1 MKLNLLAEIAN
12 NRKGDWKEVVY
23 PQRSNSLLKYILV
36 ITVILLTI
44 FFLMVSNALPSLTI
58 NMPVIHRSISF
69 SGFINLLIVVWWG
82 LALYK
87 SIRIYSMLVKR
98 NKSWIANNLA
108 YMIGSL
114 KLYDEEFF
122 ETTNKDD
129 KVIKEKRI
137 VRVIRIFYRETEK
150 HVCVRIMRDGD
161 RFTSEATKLGENLE
175 SSLGL
180 ELDSTSQTVDFA
192 EYVFL
197 KNKDERIDLNSTVTS
212 TNDSDE
218 IKITGNISYELH
230 RVPHSLIVGGTG
242 SGKSFFILGKIVS
255 YLRLSPQADLRIIDP
270 KKADLSL
277 LRFVTGFENKVATEA
292 NQICRILRETVE
304 LMEQRYSDYFNDVS
318 AFGKTYRD
326 FNLPVVVVIFDEF
339 SAFMHS
345 VDKKIAKEALDYV
358 FTLVMAG
365 RQAGCMIEI
374 LMQRPSADDLPT
386 NIRAQMGFKAGLGAM
401 DSIGYNMIFDT
412 NNVEYKTV
420 TEKGGG
426 YIQIDGKHTAPVYFE
441 TPYIDKDFDFIAE
454 IENLM
459 KSRETTTPNLDRHFL

>member
-1 MKLNLLAEIAN
+1 
-12 NRKGDWKEVVY
+12 
-23 PQRSNSLLKYILV
+23 
-36 ITVILLTI
+36 
-44 FFLMVSNALPSLTI
+44 
-58 NMPVIHRSISF
+58 
-69 SGFINLLIVVWWG
+69 
-82 LALYK
+82 
-87 SIRIYSMLVKR
+87 MLVKR

-197 KNKDERIDLNSTVTS
+197 KHKDERIDLNSTVTS